1 MDSRSIVVPTE
12 QSHAAPRLVKVLAV
26 VLFALLTA
34 LGARAAVPLP
44 GTAVPVTLQTLF
56 VMLAGALLGPRLGA
70 ASQVVYLAAGVAGLP
85 AFVAGGGP
93 AYLFGPTG
101 GYLLAFPAVAAAAGW
116 VARTAPSRG
125 APALAWLF
133 VGLFLAS
140 LIVFVGGAA
149 QLAVLTGDPA
159 RAIEVGVLPFLV
171 GDVVKVL
178 VAGTVAYRLRERVAS
193 ALR

>member
-1 MDSRSIVVPTE
+1 MDSRSIVVPAE
-12 QSHAAPRLVKVLAV
+12 ESRVAPRLVKVLAV

-56 VMLAGALLGPRLGA
+56 VLLAGALLGPRLGA

-116 VARTAPSRG
+116 VARTAPARG

-133 VGLFLAS
+133 AGLFLAS

-159 RAIEVGVLPFLV
+159 RAIQVGVLPFLV

-178 VAGTVAYRLRERVAS
+178 VAGSVAYRLRERVAS
-193 ALR
+193 ALG